1 MASIQLDDNDIRQ
14 VAHVA
19 YDRGL
24 PSIMSGAKNVNG
36 GMTDPFLRHLIGAA
50 GECAVAK
57 HLDVFWD
64 CSVGRF
70 RGMGN
75 DVGAFQVRARREPLP
90 LIIRPV
96 DSDQDIF
103 ILVYMT
109 DKTFRNWKIA
119 GWISGAEGKRVG
131 TLTNMQGGQRYL
143 VNESRLHSMEDLKV
157 TA

>member
-1 MASIQLDDNDIRQ
+1 MASIQLDDNDLRQ
-14 VAHVA
+14 VSHVA

-64 CSVGRF
+64 CSVSRF

-75 DVGAFQVRARREPLP
+75 DVGAFQVRARREALP

-96 DSDQDIF
+96 DSDEDVF
-103 ILVYMT
+103 ILAYMT

-131 TLTNMQGGQRYL
+131 ILTPMQGGPRYQ
-143 VNESRLHSMEDLKV
+143 VSENRLHSMDALKV
-157 TA
+157 AV

>member
-1 MASIQLDDNDIRQ
+1 MNTIQLDDNDIRQ

-24 PSIMSGAKNVNG
+24 PSILAGARNVNG
-36 GMTDPFLRHLIGAA
+36 GMNDPFLRHLIGAA

-57 HLDVFWD
+57 YFDIFWD

-75 DVGAFQVRARREPLP
+75 DVGAFQVRARRDKLP
-90 LIIRPV
+90 LIIRPI

-103 ILVYMT
+103 IHVYMS
-109 DKTFRNWKIA
+109 DPTFRNWVIA
-119 GWISGAEGKRVG
+119 GWISGTEGKRVG
-131 TLTNMQGGQRYL
+131 KLTDMQGGQRYL
-143 VNESRLHSMEDLKV
+143 VDESRLHSMEDLKV

>member
-1 MASIQLDDNDIRQ
+1 MNVTLDDNDIRQ
-14 VAHVA
+14 VSHVA

-24 PSIMSGAKNVNG
+24 PSIMSGARNTNG

-57 HLDVFWD
+57 HLDIFWD

-103 ILVYMT
+103 ILAYMT

-131 TLTNMQGGQRYL
+131 ILTPMQGGPRYL
-143 VNESRLHSMEDLKV
+143 VHEKVLHSMEDLKV

>member
-1 MASIQLDDNDIRQ
+1 MMNITLDDNDIRQ

-24 PSIMSGAKNVNG
+24 PSIMSGARNTNG

-57 HLDVFWD
+57 HLDVYWD

-70 RGMGN
+70 RDMGN

-103 ILVYMT
+103 ILAYMT

-119 GWISGAEGKRVG
+119 GWISGAEGKKVG
-131 TLTNMQGGQRYL
+131 RLTDMQGGPRYL
-143 VNESRLHSMEDLKV
+143 VNENQLNSMDALKV